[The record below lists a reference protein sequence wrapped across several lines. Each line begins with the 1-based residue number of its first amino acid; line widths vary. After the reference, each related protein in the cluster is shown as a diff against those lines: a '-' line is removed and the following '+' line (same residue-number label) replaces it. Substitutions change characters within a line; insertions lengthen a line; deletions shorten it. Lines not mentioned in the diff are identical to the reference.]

1 MDDATRVEFE
11 RMWFAGVKLDDIAST
26 LGITK
31 SIVSKARQKYGLP
44 KRCKSI
50 EEDGE
55 TPPPQIISLRCA
67 EVRTAWDFVTYKLR
81 WQGTPSTHYVE

>member
-11 RMWFAGVKLDDIAST
+11 RLWFAGVKLDDIAKS

-31 SIVSKARQKYGLP
+31 SIVSKARHKYGLP

-50 EEDGE
+50 DEDGE
-55 TPPPQIISLRCA
+55 IPDPHIIRLRCS

-81 WQGTPSTHYVE
+81 WQGFPSTHYVD